1 MAVTHAR
8 IPVLDGWRA
17 IAIGLVL
24 WHHLSMNLY
33 RDEAQYWSH
42 SVSQLGAFGVD
53 IFFGLSGLLIT
64 SLLLEEYRRNGF
76 ISLSRF
82 YTRRIFRI
90 LPPVFALL
98 LAIGLLGLFRSPWEV
113 ASCLGFFR
121 NYLHENLAGGYTKH
135 LWSLAVEE
143 HFYLLWPALL
153 LWLCH
158 KRSDARPVAYMS
170 IAFGLWR
177 VFDHQSGATAH
188 LLANV
193 VEHFRTDLRADSL
206 LWGCFVAFLVDAPES
221 RAKLQRHLNAP
232 VVALC
237 ALATL
242 LFTIFYSMLA
252 SLWIAML
259 IPVVIAG
266 TILHP
271 EWRVCRLLELAPVRF
286 LGRMSYSLYVWQ
298 QLFLTAGWT
307 PGNAIAPAAPWNLV
321 AAFAVAAG
329 SYFLIE
335 KPCMKFGRIVAERGW
350 RVAVFGMEARP
361 VRITG

>member
-1 MAVTHAR
+1 MGVTRAR

-24 WHHLSMNLY
+24 WHHVTMNLY
-33 RDEAQYWSH
+33 REEWRYWTQSL
-42 SVSQLGAFGVD
+42 SQLGAFGVD

-64 SLLLEEYRRNGF
+64 SLLLEEHRRSGS

-82 YTRRIFRI
+82 YTRRVFRI

-98 LAIGLLGLFRSPWEV
+98 LVVGMLGLFRSPWEL

-121 NYLHENLAGGYTKH
+121 NYMQENLAGSYTKH

-153 LWLCH
+153 VWLCR
-158 KRSDARPVAYMS
+158 KRSGARPVAYLS

-188 LLANV
+188 VLAGV
-193 VEHFRTDLRADSL
+193 DEHFRTDLRADSL
-206 LWGCFVAFLVDAPES
+206 LWGCFLAFLVDAPES

-237 ALATL
+237 ALATV

-252 SLWIAML
+252 TLWIAML

-266 TILHP
+266 TMLHP
-271 EWRVCRLLELAPVRF
+271 EWRFCRVLELAPVRF

-298 QLFLTAGWT
+298 QLFLTAGWL
-307 PGNAIAPAAPWNLV
+307 PGKAIGPAAPWNLV
-321 AAFAVAAG
+321 AAFAVAAA

-335 KPCMKFGRIVAERGW
+335 KPCMKFGRMVAEQGW
-350 RVAVFGMEARP
+350 RVAVFGMAARP
-361 VRITG
+361 AVALD